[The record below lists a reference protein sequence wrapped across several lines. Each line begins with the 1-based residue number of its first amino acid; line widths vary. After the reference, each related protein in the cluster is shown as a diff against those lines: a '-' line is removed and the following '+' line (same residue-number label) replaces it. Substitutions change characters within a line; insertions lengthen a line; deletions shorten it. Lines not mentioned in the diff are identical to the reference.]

1 MARSYSAN
9 FIHVVFSTKDRGDLI
24 PDTLR
29 NNLHAYLGGIIRK
42 LGEEPLAIGGT
53 ANHVHIVMT
62 HRPMSRLADSVQ
74 KIKGNSSRWL
84 GEQGVAFQWQK
95 GYGVFS
101 VSASMLN
108 TVRTHVL
115 GQEEHHRARRYEDEF
130 LALLRKS
137 GVAFDAH
144 DVFS

>member
-9 FIHVVFSTKDRGDLI
+9 FVHLIFSTKDRCDLI
-24 PDTLR
+24 PDSLR
-29 NNLHAYLGGIIRK
+29 RTLHAYLGGIVRK

-53 ANHVHIVMT
+53 GNHVHILMT
-62 HRPMSRLADSVQ
+62 LRPMSRLAESVQ

-101 VSASMLN
+101 VSSSLLE
-108 TVRTHVL
+108 TVRAYVL
-115 GQEEHHRARRYEDEF
+115 GQDEHHRERRYEEEF

-137 GVAFDAH
+137 GVTFDAEE
-144 DVFS
+144 VFR